1 MEKFKTLS
9 RFLILLF
16 VTIAIALLAIGP
28 VWAEEQDP
36 YQSAIITARTEAWR
50 SINSGISGSAT
61 VAIMDQGQL
70 VYTEGFGMADRT
82 RSVPV
87 DADTI
92 FNIGSISKLFCAT
105 AVMLLVDDGLMELDN
120 PVVEYLPEFTMADDR
135 YRDITVRMLL
145 DHSSGFPGSCYA
157 NMIGY
162 QAKPDV
168 FHDTLDN
175 LSRTTLKHAPGEMAP
190 YCNDGFTLAEM
201 LVERVSG
208 QLYRFFI
215 GKNIPTALNGKDR

>member
-1 MEKFKTLS
+1 M
-9 RFLILLF
+9 
-16 VTIAIALLAIGP
+16 
-28 VWAEEQDP
+28 
-36 YQSAIITARTEAWR
+36 
-50 SINSGISGSAT
+50 
-61 VAIMDQGQL
+61 AIMDQGQL

-145 DHSSGFPGSCYA
+145 DHSSGFPGSA
-157 NMIGY
+157 
-162 QAKPDV
+162 
-168 FHDTLDN
+168 
-175 LSRTTLKHAPGEMAP
+175 
-190 YCNDGFTLAEM
+190 M
-201 LVERVSG
+201 L
-208 QLYRFFI
+208 
-215 GKNIPTALNGKDR
+215 T